1 MRARGPAKAVALV
14 ARLAWDELLAKVAFG
29 RKWLSAK
36 APMRG
41 EGVARRACVSH
52 LLLATVLA
60 VGADSH
66 ALKTADPRG
75 LGTEQVE
82 PSLRQRLD
90 AAATPTERAMI
101 WGSEGMLLHAQRRLS
116 EAQDAYRQ
124 AIEEQE
130 SARWRYLHG
139 VVLAES
145 GALAAS
151 VTDFRRAVALAPEEM
166 PAWYR
171 LGTAL
176 VQVGDASAAR
186 AALEQARSL
195 APESALVLA
204 ALADVS
210 ILESEPEA
218 ALALLSAAFRL
229 EPEAGQLAYKL
240 ASVQRRLGNVAEA
253 QAWLE
258 RDPGNRLAPTI
269 DDPILLEVASLSR
282 TPRFYRM
289 AADWAL
295 ARGDV
300 EAAIEALQSAVSLA
314 PSDVA
319 LHERLAATLAE
330 HAPGKAMADVER
342 LLKLAPDSATGW
354 RLLAWVLRLAPNAN
368 ARAAEAAARSLEL
381 ADVPGTRA
389 LAGALAMRDGRFA
402 AAQSH
407 YRHLTDA
414 QPTEPRHHY
423 WLGMSR
429 LATGDCQGIAALEQ
443 ALRLRGDW
451 GEAHLALARAE
462 AGCNQARNRETLSRA
477 TARATTLLRARDD
490 PDTRLTLAFVL
501 LAAGDVAAAT
511 DLARRQS
518 PHPDA
523 TMLLEAIDQD
533 TVPET
538 PFAPGSSWWI
548 PPEVRLASGG
558 EDILPAV
565 APQKRA
571 PPSGAP

>member
-1 MRARGPAKAVALV
+1 MPSTR
-14 ARLAWDELLAKVAFG
+14 ET
-29 RKWLSAK
+29 WL
-36 APMRG
+36 
-41 EGVARRACVSH
+41 RR
-52 LLLATVLA
+52 LLLAAVLA
-60 VGADSH
+60 MGGEGL
-66 ALKTADPRG
+66 ALKTADGGG
-75 LGTEQVE
+75 LGTTQVE
-82 PSLRQRLD
+82 ARLKQRLD
-90 AAATPTERAMI
+90 AATTPTERAMI
-101 WGSEGMLLHAQRRLS
+101 WGNEGMLLHAQRRLG
-116 EAQDAYRQ
+116 EAQDAYEK

-151 VTDFRRAVALAPEEM
+151 VPDFRRAVVLAPDDM

-176 VQVGDASAAR
+176 LQAGDAAAAR
-186 AALEQARSL
+186 AALERARGL

-210 ILESEPEA
+210 ILQSEPEE

-229 EPEAGQLAYKL
+229 EPEAGQLAYKI

-258 RDPGNRLAPTI
+258 RAPGNRLAPTI

-300 EAAIEALQSAVSLA
+300 EAAIKALQSAVSLA

-319 LHERLAATLAE
+319 LHERLAAVLAE

-342 LLKLAPDSATGW
+342 LLELAPDSATGW
-354 RLLAWVLRLAPNAN
+354 RLLAWVLRLTPNEN
-368 ARAAEAAARSLEL
+368 ARAAEAAARSLAL
-381 ADVPGTRA
+381 ADAPVTRA

-402 AAQSH
+402 TALGH
-407 YRHLTDA
+407 YRHLANA

-429 LATGDCQGIAALEQ
+429 LAMGDCHGVAALEQ

-451 GEAHLALARAE
+451 GEAHLTLARAE
-462 AGCNQARNRETLSRA
+462 AGCDQARNAETLSRA
-477 TARATTLLRARDD
+477 SARAAALLRARDD

-511 DLARRQS
+511 DLAQRQS

-523 TMLLEAIDQD
+523 TMLLEAIDQG

-548 PPEVRLASGG
+548 PPEVRLAPGG
-558 EDILPAV
+558 KDILPEV
-565 APQKRA
+565 APQERS

>member
-1 MRARGPAKAVALV
+1 MA
-14 ARLAWDELLAKVAFG
+14 
-29 RKWLSAK
+29 
-36 APMRG
+36 
-41 EGVARRACVSH
+41 
-52 LLLATVLA
+52 
-60 VGADSH
+60 ADSH
-66 ALKTADPRG
+66 ALKTQDQRYVG
-75 LGTEQVE
+75 SDQVE
-82 PSLRQRLD
+82 ASLEQRLD
-90 AAATPTERAMI
+90 AAATPSERATI
-101 WGSEGMLLHAQRRLS
+101 WGTEGMLLHAQRRLS
-116 EAQDAYRQ
+116 EAQDAYRR
-124 AIEEQE
+124 AIDEHE

-139 VVLAES
+139 VVLAET

-151 VTDFRRAVALAPEEM
+151 VTDFRRAVALAPDDM

-176 VQVGDASAAR
+176 LQVGVAA
-186 AALEQARSL
+186 AAETALEEARRL

-210 ILESEPEA
+210 ILLNEPED
-218 ALALLSAAFRL
+218 ALALLNTAFRL
-229 EPEAGQLAYKL
+229 EPEAGQLAYKI
-240 ASVQRRLGNVAEA
+240 ATVHRRLGNVAEA

-300 EAAIEALQSAVSLA
+300 EAAIEALRNAVSLA

-319 LHERLAATLAE
+319 LQERLAAVLAE
-330 HAPGKAMADVER
+330 HAPKDALADVQR
-342 LLKLAPDSATGW
+342 LLEMAPDSAAGW
-354 RLLAWVLRLAPNAN
+354 RLLAWVLRLAPDAS
-368 ARAAEAAARSLEL
+368 ARAAEAAARSLAL
-381 ADVPGTRA
+381 ADLPGTRA
-389 LAGALAMRDGRFA
+389 LAAALAMRDGRFA
-402 AAQSH
+402 EAQGH
-407 YRHLTDA
+407 YRHLAEA

-429 LATGDCQGIAALEQ
+429 LATGDCQGVAALEQ
-443 ALRLRGDW
+443 ALRLQGEW

-462 AGCNQARNRETLSRA
+462 AICDQATSREAASHAISRA
-477 TARATTLLRARDD
+477 AALLRVRDD

-501 LAAGDVAAAT
+501 LATADVAAAT
-511 DLARRQS
+511 DLARQQS

-533 TVPET
+533 TVPDT
-538 PFAPGSSWWI
+538 PFAPGSPWWI
-548 PPEVRLASGG
+548 PPEVH
-558 EDILPAV
+558 PA
-565 APQKRA
+565 P
-571 PPSGAP
+571 

>member
-1 MRARGPAKAVALV
+1 MG
-14 ARLAWDELLAKVAFG
+14 
-29 RKWLSAK
+29 
-36 APMRG
+36 G
-41 EGVARRACVSH
+41 EG
-52 LLLATVLA
+52 LALR
-60 VGADSH
+60 
-66 ALKTADPRG
+66 TADPLG
-75 LGTEQVE
+75 AGTEQVE

-90 AAATPTERAMI
+90 AATTPTERAMI
-101 WGSEGMLLHAQRRLS
+101 WGNEGMLLHAQRRLG
-116 EAQDAYRQ
+116 EAQDAYGQ

-151 VTDFRRAVALAPEEM
+151 VTDFRRAVALAPDEM

-176 VQVGDASAAR
+176 LQAGDAAAAR

-195 APESALVLA
+195 APDSALVLA

-210 ILESEPEA
+210 ILQSEPEE
-218 ALALLSAAFRL
+218 ALALLDAAFRL
-229 EPEAGQLAYKL
+229 EPEAGQLAYKI

-253 QAWLE
+253 EAWLK

-342 LLKLAPDSATGW
+342 LLELAPDSATGW
-354 RLLAWVLRLAPNAN
+354 RVLAWVLRLAPNAN
-368 ARAAEAAARSLEL
+368 ARAAEAAARSLAL
-381 ADVPGTRA
+381 ADVPVTRA

-402 AAQSH
+402 TAQGH
-407 YRHLTDA
+407 YRHLVNA
-414 QPTEPRHHY
+414 QPAEPRHHY

-429 LATGDCQGIAALEQ
+429 LATGDCQGVAALEQ

-462 AGCNQARNRETLSRA
+462 AGCDQARNGETL
-477 TARATTLLRARDD
+477 ARASARAAALLRARDD

-501 LAAGDVAAAT
+501 LAAGDVAAAA

-518 PHPDA
+518 PHLDA
-523 TMLLEAIDQD
+523 TMLLEAIDQG

-548 PPEVRLASGG
+548 PPEIRLAPGG

-565 APQKRA
+565 APTGAQ
-571 PPSGAP
+571 PPGGAP